1 MSVKLDVQ
9 MTPKAMYDFLL
20 YHTYSHLSGLIGAI
34 FGVVVLGLGIRA
46 MAQGDYTA
54 GMMFFFFA
62 AVFLV
67 MTPLTLKSK
76 AKAQVKTT
84 PMFQKPI
91 CYELTEEGIT
101 ISQEDQQTEVKWGEF
116 QKAVSTN
123 RTLILYI
130 TRVRALVLPKAD
142 FGEQYTAAVQ
152 MISTHMPPA
161 KVKIRQ
167 VR

>member
-1 MSVKLDVQ
+1 MSVKMDVQ
-9 MTPKAMYDFLL
+9 MTPRAMYDFLL

-91 CYELTEEGIT
+91 TYELTEEGIT
-101 ISQEDQQTEVKWGEF
+101 IPRK
-116 QKAVSTN
+116 
-123 RTLILYI
+123 
-130 TRVRALVLPKAD
+130 
-142 FGEQYTAAVQ
+142 
-152 MISTHMPPA
+152 IS
-161 KVKIRQ
+161 RQ
-167 VR
+167 R